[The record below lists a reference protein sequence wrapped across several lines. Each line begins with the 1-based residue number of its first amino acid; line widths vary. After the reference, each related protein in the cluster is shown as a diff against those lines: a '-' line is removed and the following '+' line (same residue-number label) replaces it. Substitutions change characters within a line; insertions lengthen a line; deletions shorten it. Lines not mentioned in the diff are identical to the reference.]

1 MGKEIAIFGATG
13 LIGSNIIKLLE
24 NDNDFSQVRVVTRRP
39 IKPDRT
45 KLPESKPT

>member
-24 NDNDFSQVRVVTRRP
+24 NDNADKAKANRDYVKT
-39 IKPDRT
+39 
-45 KLPESKPT
+45 